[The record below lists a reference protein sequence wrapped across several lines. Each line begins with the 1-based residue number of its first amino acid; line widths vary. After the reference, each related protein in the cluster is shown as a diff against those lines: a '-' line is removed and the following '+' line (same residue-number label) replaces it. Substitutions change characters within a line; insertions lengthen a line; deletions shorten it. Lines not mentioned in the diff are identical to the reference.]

1 VNGARRSAGP
11 GRILL
16 CASQLPLPPLNGL
29 RLPFA
34 VLLDELRSRGYE
46 VRALGFLKPDQDEEA
61 AHAAGF
67 KVVRLSTTDPVG
79 RAASLVRAVATRR
92 PMWVDRM
99 STRLR
104 AALAAEIADHEPDVI
119 QVVGSEL
126 ASLGRMVEG
135 HPSVLCALD
144 AMHLNVEG
152 EVNAS
157 RGVRQRLLQGELER
171 VKRFEAS
178 EYRRFGRVVV
188 VSDQDREALAV
199 LDPAMRLAVIPNGV
213 DVNYYRPNPDLPRG
227 PNLIVLHGTMDFGP
241 NVEAAEFLATTILPT
256 VRLSVP
262 DARVAIVGRSPSDRV
277 RALAMAPGVEVTGD
291 VPDVRPWL
299 QSCAVYVCPMLSGTG
314 VKNKLL
320 EAMASEAP
328 CVVSSRALRG
338 LSVKQGCEVLVGEHT
353 EELVSHIVRVF
364 GDAALA
370 SDLGRAARRYVADS
384 HSWRAVAD
392 RYERVLRD
400 VRHEASGNTRPPTG

>member
-1 VNGARRSAGP
+1 
-11 GRILL
+11 
-16 CASQLPLPPLNGL
+16 
-29 RLPFA
+29 
-34 VLLDELRSRGYE
+34 
-46 VRALGFLKPDQDEEA
+46 
-61 AHAAGF
+61 
-67 KVVRLSTTDPVG
+67 
-79 RAASLVRAVATRR
+79 
-92 PMWVDRM
+92 
-99 STRLR
+99 
-104 AALAAEIADHEPDVI
+104 
-119 QVVGSEL
+119 
-126 ASLGRMVEG
+126 MVEG

-157 RGVRQRLLQGELER
+157 HGVRQRLLQGELER

>member
-1 VNGARRSAGP
+1 MNGAERGSGP

-46 VRALGFLKPDQDEEA
+46 VRALGFLKPDQDEDA
-61 AHAAGF
+61 ARAAGF
-67 KVVRLSTTDPVG
+67 KVVRLSTTDLLG
-79 RAASLVRAVATRR
+79 RSSSLARAVVTRR

-104 AALAAEIADHEPDVI
+104 GPLAAEIAEHEPHVI

-126 ASLGRMVEG
+126 APLGRAIEG
-135 HPSVLCALD
+135 HPSVLCVLD

-152 EVNAS
+152 QVNAS
-157 RGVRQRLLQGELER
+157 RGVRRWLLQGELDR
-171 VKRFEAS
+171 VRRFEAS

-188 VSDQDREALAV
+188 VSDHDREALAA
-199 LDPAMRLAVIPNGV
+199 LDPEMRLAVIPNGV
-213 DVNYYRPNPDLPRG
+213 DADYYRPDPDLPRKQG
-227 PNLIVLHGTMDFGP
+227 LLVLHGTMDFGP
-241 NVEAAEFLATTILPT
+241 NVDAAEFLATRILPA
-256 VRLSVP
+256 VRRSVP
-262 DARVAIVGRSPSDRV
+262 AAHVAIVGRSPSDRV
-277 RALAMAPGVEVTGD
+277 RALATVPGVELTGD
-291 VPDVRPWL
+291 VVDVRPWL
-299 QSCAVYVCPMLSGTG
+299 QSCAVYVCPMVSGTG

-328 CVVSSRALRG
+328 CVASSRALGG
-338 LSVKQGCEVLVGEHT
+338 LSVEQGREVLVGQHP
-353 EELVSHIVRVF
+353 EEIASHVVRVL
-364 GDAALA
+364 GDLSLA
-370 SDLGRAARRYVADS
+370 SNLGRAARRYVVDR

-400 VRHEASGNTRPPTG
+400 VYLEASLNTQSTWT